1 MVLAGIMIYPAKFE
15 HLHVQ
20 VPSAMVHLLLQK
32 HADVKIVDW
41 LYMQQAALSSS
52 VIKCYKAVG
61 SLPA

>member
-1 MVLAGIMIYPAKFE
+1 M
-15 HLHVQ
+15 
-20 VPSAMVHLLLQK
+20 PSAMVHLLLQK
-32 HADVKIVDW
+32 HADVKVVDW